1 MTAVHT
7 PWSAL
12 IHAGLTVLGFC
23 YHRNTLHT
31 ATMTGFH
38 PLAVGPGLVGLV
50 EPCVSLLGCPRLP
63 LSQIS
68 VRSVSFALI

>member
-23 YHRNTLHT
+23 YHREVLHT
-31 ATMTGFH
+31 AGAVGFH
-38 PLAVGPGLVGLV
+38 PFLVGPGLVGTV
-50 EPCVSLLGCPRLP
+50 EPLVSR
-63 LSQIS
+63 
-68 VRSVSFALI
+68 VSRH